1 MKWTTKDGRVI
12 KVKDMTESHKTNLL
26 NWLNRK
32 MNTKYTDLKEAIRE
46 YRELLDEMEDA
57 YYTNQQW

>member
-32 MNTKYTDLKEAIRE
+32 MGTKYTDLKEAIRE

>member
-1 MKWTTKDGRVI
+1 
-12 KVKDMTESHKTNLL
+12 
-26 NWLNRK
+26 

>member
-32 MNTKYTDLKEAIRE
+32 MNTKYTDLKKAIRE
-46 YRELLDEMEDA
+46 YRELLDEMEDS
-57 YYTNQQW
+57 YYANQQW

>member
-12 KVKDMTESHKTNLL
+12 KVKDMTEEHKRNLL

-32 MNTKYTDLKEAIRE
+32 MNTKYTDLKKAIRE
-46 YRELLDEMEDA
+46 YRELLDEMEDS
-57 YYTNQQW
+57 YYANQQW

>member
-12 KVKDMTESHKTNLL
+12 KVKDMTEEHKTNLL

-32 MNTKYTDLKEAIRE
+32 MNTKYTDLKKAIRE
-46 YRELLDEMEDA
+46 YRELLDEMEDS
-57 YYTNQQW
+57 YYANQQW